1 MLLKTEAGPVPTPI
15 LFLNFQVATGS
26 FLAYCETTLKQAKV
40 EHMITSFNFAPRRTE
55 KKKVKSYRISN
66 GFTLIELLV
75 VIAIIAILAA
85 MLLPALAMAKS
96 KAHGI
101 GCLNN
106 HRQLMIAWRMYV
118 EDNNSNLPYVKHGP
132 YEWCGG
138 WLDFNGNNRMNWDP
152 TFNLSKS
159 ILWEYCGN
167 NKDIFKCPG
176 DSSTVNLKGKTL
188 PRVRSMS
195 MLNWVGGRG
204 ENRPMGWSA
213 STGPWKIYRQLE
225 DMNNPGPSSTF
236 VFLDERED
244 SINDG
249 MFVVDMGGYPDK
261 PTMYRMVDIPA
272 SYHGGAGGL
281 SFADGHSETRKW
293 LDSRTVAAFRKG
305 VSTPYDRPSPN
316 NKDIAWMQE
325 RATRHHRK

>member
-1 MLLKTEAGPVPTPI
+1 M
-15 LFLNFQVATGS
+15 N
-26 FLAYCETTLKQAKV
+26 TT
-40 EHMITSFNFAPRRTE
+40 
-55 KKKVKSYRISN
+55 KSK

-85 MLLPALAMAKS
+85 LLLPALAMAKS
-96 KAHGI
+96 KAQGI
-101 GCLNN
+101 SCLNN
-106 HRQLMIAWRMYV
+106 HRQLMVAWRMYV
-118 EDNNSNLPYVKHGP
+118 EDNESNLPHVKHGP

-138 WLDFNGNNRMNWDP
+138 WLDFNGSNRMNWDP

-159 ILWEYCGN
+159 ILWNYCGN

-176 DSSTVNLKGKTL
+176 DSSTVTASGKTL

-204 ENRPMGWSA
+204 ENRAMGWSA
-213 STGPWKIYRQLE
+213 STGPWRIYRKLE
-225 DMNNPGPSSTF
+225 DMVDPGPSNTF

-261 PTMYRMVDIPA
+261 PAMHRMVDIPA
-272 SYHGGAGGL
+272 SYHGGGGGF
-281 SFADGHSETRKW
+281 SFADGHSETKKW
-293 LDSRTVAAFRKG
+293 LDPRTFAAFKKG
-305 VSTPYDRPSPN
+305 VATPYDRPSPK

-325 RATRHHRK
+325 RATRHLRR